1 MNTYLAIITTV
12 LVLSQIIRVAQNA
25 IQLHRQNVL
34 FKRQIEDLYKY
45 DITEPDVETQKKFY
59 RLAVAYL
66 EWKLEVEDDKNRN
79 DEEYDFTEAAKK
91 AYLAW
96 KLKKKDED
104 CTDEEDDSTELLL

>member
-59 RLAVAYL
+59 RLGVAYM
-66 EWKLEVEDDKNRN
+66 EWKLKEEDVDCTDEEDD
-79 DEEYDFTEAAKK
+79 FTKAAKE

-96 KLKKKDED
+96 KLKKEDED
-104 CTDEEDDSTELLL
+104 CADEEDDSTELLL